1 MMDTETFRIRV
12 VPLYR
17 RLYATAVAITHDSD
31 DAADIVQDVMVKL
44 WNARDKLDNIK
55 SIEAYSLIMVKNASF
70 DSISAGR
77 RNSIDID
84 SLSGDE
90 MPIVEN
96 HDGTEV
102 LQSIIESLPGNQRQ
116 VIRMNAFDGLS
127 NEQIASATGFTLDN
141 VRQLLSRG
149 RRKIKEL
156 YNKYQSI

>member
-1 MMDTETFRIRV
+1 MDTETFRIRV

-31 DAADIVQDVMVKL
+31 DAADIVQDAMVKL

-77 RNSIDID
+77 RNTVDINSI
-84 SLSGDE
+84 SSDE
-90 MPIVEN
+90 TPTVER
-96 HDGTEV
+96 HDGTEI
-102 LQSIIESLPGNQRQ
+102 LQNIIESLPGNQRQ
-116 VIRMNAFDGLS
+116 VICMNAFDGLS

-149 RRKIKEL
+149 RRRIKEL